1 MHSEEISLKLN
12 LKFLSN
18 KRKTSVNMTK
28 FSKNLHI
35 VNRYII
41 HLNSSFQQDQS
52 QLFSSICL
60 EVMKKRTEGGPN
72 LSIENYDILTITILE
87 TIGIISRKKYS
98 NFSNLYHTKI
108 AAQGLSKT
116 VFGIVLAVLEA
127 EICRF
132 FMLHLA

>member
-1 MHSEEISLKLN
+1 
-12 LKFLSN
+12 
-18 KRKTSVNMTK
+18 MTK

-41 HLNSSFQQDQS
+41 HLNLSLQQDQS
-52 QLFSSICL
+52 QLFSSIRL
-60 EVMKKRTEGGPN
+60 EVMKKRTAGGPN

-98 NFSNLYHTKI
+98 NFSNLYLTKI

>member
-1 MHSEEISLKLN
+1 
-12 LKFLSN
+12 
-18 KRKTSVNMTK
+18 MTK

-41 HLNSSFQQDQS
+41 HLNLSLQQDQS
-52 QLFSSICL
+52 QLFSSIRL
-60 EVMKKRTEGGPN
+60 EVMKKRTAGGPN
-72 LSIENYDILTITILE
+72 LSIENYDILTITILK
-87 TIGIISRKKYS
+87 TIGIASR
-98 NFSNLYHTKI
+98 FFTKI

-127 EICRF
+127 DICRF